1 MSSDW
6 EIKKLKEIGEV
17 VTGKTPSGKIE
28 NAYGGEVLFLTPK
41 DLTNK
46 KNTFQTERTLSDE
59 GLNDV
64 ANYLLPENSVSVSC
78 IGSDLGKVT
87 ILRKEAVT
95 NQQINSIVLNE
106 EVNHEYV
113 YYDLSLRQ
121 NELKS
126 IAGGSATPIIN
137 KSSFSEIEINL
148 PPRKVQDQIVEQL
161 APLDQKIHLNQK
173 TNETLEAMAQAI
185 FKSWFVDFDPV
196 RVKIK
201 ANSAGRDPNRA
212 AMAAISACTKVSA
225 DGAVLWDETVAAL
238 DQKLSGMTEEQREQ
252 LTRTA
257 ELFPDELEESEIGV
271 VPKGWEVVN
280 YGKLIE
286 YMIGGDWGKEE
297 PTKKH
302 TERVRIFRGTDLPDV
317 FHGNDESVPVRFVQ
331 SKKLKTRKLKH
342 GDIVFE
348 VSGGSKNQSTGR
360 NLLISEKLIKRFGS
374 DLEPASFCK
383 LMRPASIE
391 LSYYLGV
398 YLRKAYNDDLMWQFQ
413 VQSTGISNF
422 QTSTFMDQ
430 HCLVVPKE
438 EILKQFQGFVEPIFD
453 KIYNNENSELKKLRD
468 TLLPRLISGEIQ
480 I

>member
-6 EIKKLKEIGEV
+6 KKV
-17 VTGKTPSGKIE
+17 VLEDALDELIDYRGKTPKKSDSGIPLITAKIVKNGRIE
-28 NAYGGEVLFLTPK
+28 TPAEFISEDIYDDWMQRGFPEKGDIVMTTEAPLGEIAQLYSANVALAQRIVTLRG
-41 DLTNK
+41 K
-46 KNTFQTERTLSDE
+46 K
-59 GLNDV
+59 GLLNND
-64 ANYLLPENSVSVSC
+64 YLLYLMQSDFIQHQLEARAS
-78 IGSDLGKVT
+78 GSTVRGIKQSE
-87 ILRKEAVT
+87 LRKIDLLIPSLEEQEDIA
-95 NQQINSIVLNE
+95 NQLKTIDKKIYLN
-106 EVNHEYV
+106 
-113 YYDLSLRQ
+113 RQ
-121 NELKS
+121 
-126 IAGGSATPIIN
+126 
-137 KSSFSEIEINL
+137 
-148 PPRKVQDQIVEQL
+148 
-161 APLDQKIHLNQK
+161 

-196 RVKIK
+196 HAKIE
-201 ANSAGRDPNRA
+201 ARSAGRDLNRA
-212 AMAAISACTKVSA
+212 AMAVITGISL
-225 DGAVLWDETVAAL
+225 DQGWDEVESAL
-238 DQKLSGMTEEQREQ
+238 DQKLSNMTEEQRQQ

-257 ELFPDELEESEIGV
+257 ELFPDELVESDIGK

-398 YLRKAYNDDLMWQFQ
+398 YLRKAYDDDLMWQFQ

>member
-41 DLTNK
+41 DLTNE

-59 GLNDV
+59 GLKDV
-64 ANYLLPENSVSVSC
+64 ANYLLPKNSVSVSC

-87 ILRKEAVT
+87 ILGKEAVT

-148 PPRKVQDQIVEQL
+148 PPRNVQDQIVDQL
-161 APLDQKIHLNQK
+161 APLDQKIHLNQQ
-173 TNETLEAMAQAI
+173 TNQTLETMTQAI

-196 RVKIK
+196 RAKIEAK
-201 ANSAGRDPNRA
+201 SAGRDPNRSAIA
-212 AMAAISACTKVSA
+212 ATAGISLTQDWNKI
-225 DGAVLWDETVAAL
+225 EAAL
-238 DQKLSGMTEEQREQ
+238 DHKLTRMSEAQKEQ
-252 LTRTA
+252 LYRTA
-257 ELFPDELEESEIGV
+257 QLFPDELVESEIGE

-398 YLRKAYNDDLMWQFQ
+398 YLRKAYDDDLMWQFQ